1 MSLSG
6 SPRSRCTVT
15 VSHTLVVLR
24 SGPSAT
30 LLRHYASRRICQ
42 AVTCLTARRLPGH
55 LLPYRDLLSFKR
67 NPSRK
72 TISIWS
78 RFVRQTSDALARYK
92 IHGNRYTSRVST
104 RMRTY
109 FQIIESNETNL
120 IWVVQK
126 YTRALNLII
135 NCKNFKTFFWSINN
149 HMYINND
156 FFFI

>member
-30 LLRHYASRRICQ
+30 LLRHYASRRVCQ

-72 TISIWS
+72 NDFYLIAFRSPNK
-78 RFVRQTSDALARYK
+78 RCACAVQDP
-92 IHGNRYTSRVST
+92 NRYTSRVST

>member
-30 LLRHYASRRICQ
+30 LLRHYASRRVCQ

-72 TISIWS
+72 NDFYLIAFRSPNKRCVCAVQDPWKPLYI
-78 RFVRQTSDALARYK
+78 TSEYAHAYVLSNNWKQRNELDLSSTK
-92 IHGNRYTSRVST
+92 I
-104 RMRTY
+104 
-109 FQIIESNETNL
+109 
-120 IWVVQK
+120 

-135 NCKNFKTFFWSINN
+135 NCKNFKTFF
-149 HMYINND
+149 
-156 FFFI
+156 

>member
-30 LLRHYASRRICQ
+30 LLRHYASRRVCQ

-72 TISIWS
+72 NDFYLIAFRSPNKRCACAVQDPWKPLYI
-78 RFVRQTSDALARYK
+78 TSEYAHAYVLSNNWKQRNELDLSSTK
-92 IHGNRYTSRVST
+92 I
-104 RMRTY
+104 
-109 FQIIESNETNL
+109 
-120 IWVVQK
+120 

-135 NCKNFKTFFWSINN
+135 NCKNFKTFF
-149 HMYINND
+149 
-156 FFFI
+156 